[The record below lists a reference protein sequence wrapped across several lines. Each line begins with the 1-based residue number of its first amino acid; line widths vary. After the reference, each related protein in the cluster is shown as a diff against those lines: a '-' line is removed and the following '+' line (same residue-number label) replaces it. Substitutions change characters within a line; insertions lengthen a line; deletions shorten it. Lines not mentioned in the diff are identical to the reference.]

1 MIVKRV
7 EKINDGYKFWFDYS
21 ILIIAHI
28 LLLPFWIILWIII
41 PVLIWVDDRGPIF
54 YRQQRMGRNRKLF
67 NVLKFRTMVVNA
79 DTMGPSWTTAEDPRV
94 TRIGRILR
102 KTALDELPEVINIWK
117 RDMSLV
123 GPRALYVGEQTLLE
137 EQIQGFEH
145 RLVVSPGLTGLA
157 QIYDTRDIAEDK
169 FYYDMQ
175 YIESMTP
182 WLDVCLLVVSVKNTL
197 LSRWDDRSGKASA

>member
-1 MIVKRV
+1 
-7 EKINDGYKFWFDYS
+7 
-21 ILIIAHI
+21 
-28 LLLPFWIILWIII
+28 
-41 PVLIWVDDRGPIF
+41 
-54 YRQQRMGRNRKLF
+54 MGRNRKLF
-67 NVLKFRTMVVNA
+67 NVLKFRTMVINA
-79 DTMGPSWTTAEDPRV
+79 DTIGPSWTTVEDPRV
-94 TRIGRILR
+94 TRIGRVLR
-102 KTALDELPEVINIWK
+102 KTALDELPEVLNIWK

-145 RLVVSPGLTGLA
+145 RLIVSPGLTGLA
-157 QIYDTRDIAEDK
+157 QICDTRDIAEDK

-175 YIESMTP
+175 YIERMSP

>member
-41 PVLIWVDDRGPIF
+41 PVLIWIDDRGPIF

-94 TRIGRILR
+94 TRIGRVLR

-175 YIESMTP
+175 YIESMNP